1 MSITVSDFGSMGVLI
16 ADSQQVNQ
24 KMNTLA
30 QQAGSGLVASTYGGM
45 GASAQTALTLLPQI
59 AQSTTYQNNI
69 GVASSQLDVTQTVM
83 SQLQSI
89 ATSVYQQVISLPTQG
104 SSTVDTVAA
113 SAQAALVQV
122 ANLLDTADGG
132 SYIFAGTDS
141 SNPPVSVST
150 PPDTIVTTP
159 GGYYAQVNA
168 AISGADLSTPAGAT
182 AALSAA
188 MGVAT
193 SDAPG
198 TTPFS
203 ATIGTPA
210 MIETAPGMQTQVGL
224 LANQNTLAP
233 ANTSASSTGSY
244 IRDLMLSL
252 ATVGSMSSTQ
262 ATQPG
267 FDTLISGTQS
277 TLEAAMSGMNTEV
290 SALGSIQ
297 DQLTGEQTM
306 LSDTS
311 TALTQ
316 QVSSVDDVDMAATLS
331 NIQLTQTQLESSYKL
346 IASMQTMSLVN
357 YITPG

>member
-1 MSITVSDFGSMGVLI
+1 MSMTVSDFGSMGVLI

-30 QQAGSGLVASTYGGM
+30 QQAGSGLVVNTYGGM

-59 AQSTTYQNNI
+59 AQSTTFQNNI
-69 GVASSQLDVTQTVM
+69 SVASSQLNVTQTVM

-89 ATSVYQQVISLPTQG
+89 ATNVYQQVISLPTEG
-104 SSTVDTVAA
+104 PSTADTVAA
-113 SAQAALVQV
+113 SAQQALVQV
-122 ANLLDTADGG
+122 ANLLDTQNGG
-132 SYIFAGTDS
+132 DYIFSGTDS
-141 SNPPVSVST
+141 ANPPVTVPT

-159 GGYYAQVNA
+159 GGFYAQINA
-168 AISGADLSTPAGAT
+168 AISGADLSSDAGAT
-182 AALSAA
+182 AALATA

-203 ATIGTPA
+203 ATIGTPT
-210 MIETAPGMQTQVGL
+210 MIETAPGVQTQAGL
-224 LANQNTLAP
+224 LANQNTLTP
-233 ANTSASSTGSY
+233 ANSSTSSTGSY

-252 ATVGSMSSTQ
+252 AAVGSMSSAQ

-267 FDTLISGTQS
+267 FGTLASGVQS
-277 TLEAAMSGMNTEV
+277 TMEDAISGMNTEV

-297 DQLTGEQTM
+297 DQLTGEQNM

-346 IASMQTMSLVN
+346 IASMQSMSLVN
-357 YITPG
+357 YITTP